1 MSREE
6 FHVGHFYSDLASR
19 ARWALAGWRRSAR
32 AHWFTLHKEPIV
44 FALILAVPIAAFVF
58 AMRAVSAHQDERRE
72 FARRQHERHLT
83 CLAQNVYYEARGEP
97 VAGQYAVAEVTMN
110 RTASR
115 RYADTVCGVVHQKNW
130 DWIRGR
136 FVGAFSWTE
145 FDSLPEP
152 RGEAWQRAQ
161 EIAEAVYYGRET
173 PALNG
178 ATHFHAT
185 YVNPS
190 WAKQKRP
197 VAQIGKHVFYR

>member
-1 MSREE
+1 VSRQEYY
-6 FHVGHFYSDLASR
+6 VSHFYNDLASR

-32 AHWFTLHKEPIV
+32 VHWFTLDKEPII
-44 FALILAVPIAAFVF
+44 FAFTLAMLITAFVF
-58 AMRAVSAHQDERRE
+58 AMRAVYAYQDERRE
-72 FARRQHERHLT
+72 FARQQHERHLS
-83 CLAQNVYYEARGEP
+83 CLARNVYYEARGEP

-152 RGEAWQRAQ
+152 SGEAWQRAQ
-161 EIAEAVYYGRET
+161 EVAEAVYYRRET
-173 PALNG
+173 PALDG
-178 ATHFHAT
+178 ATHFHAR

-190 WAKQKRP
+190 WAKQKRQ